1 MTFVL
6 YVIAR
11 NDLPSCNTG
20 KMMAQVAHAA
30 TNVESYFNK
39 QPFYPYTEDRTDYH
53 EVMEHDDTMDEQ
65 IYQEMVDLKFEY
77 DVWSKESN
85 QDFGTTIVLEANID
99 KINELNQQLFRN
111 NRVYNRVIIDPTY
124 PYQCSTE
131 IAQLIDLKYHTV
143 APRVEGDVTYCC
155 RSEATCMVVFGDKVE
170 LYPYLSELP
179 LVR

>member
-30 TNVESYFNK
+30 THVESYFNN
-39 QPFYPYTEDRTDYH
+39 QPFLPYTEDQTDYH
-53 EVMEHDDTMDEQ
+53 EVMEHDDSMDEQ

-77 DVWSKESN
+77 DAWKHESK
-85 QDFGTTIVLEANID
+85 QGFGTTIVLEANID
-99 KINELNQQLFRN
+99 TIKQLNEQLSHNDRT
-111 NRVYNRVIIDPTY
+111 YNYIIIDPTY
-124 PYQCSTE
+124 PYQCNSE

-143 APRVEGDVTYCC
+143 APRVDGDITYCW
-155 RSEATCMVVFGDKVE
+155 REEATCMVVFGDKVE
-170 LYPYLSELP
+170 LFPYLSKLS
-179 LVR
+179 LHS